1 MCPSAYLVSGR
12 HCGRSRCRVHPW
24 PQSEP
29 LHDAAN
35 AVRLGDISSLHT
47 GRHNAALYHQ
57 TLTAQLRGLALASS
71 AADRSAIEISPAQKR
86 RNIQRG
92 GGSTRASEAK
102 FTNAL
107 WPNGVPDTT
116 PRRAVHKVGTV
127 STTHSSPFLLLY

>member
-1 MCPSAYLVSGR
+1 MHTWCLAATAAAAAAGFIPGRRANRSTVLLMPSDS
-12 HCGRSRCRVHPW
+12 
-24 PQSEP
+24 
-29 LHDAAN
+29 
-35 AVRLGDISSLHT
+35 GDISSLHT

-57 TLTAQLRGLALASS
+57 TLTAQLRGLALVYS

-86 RNIQRG
+86 RNIQGG
-92 GGSTRASEAK
+92 GGSTRASGVK

-107 WPNGVPDTT
+107 WPNGVPDTM